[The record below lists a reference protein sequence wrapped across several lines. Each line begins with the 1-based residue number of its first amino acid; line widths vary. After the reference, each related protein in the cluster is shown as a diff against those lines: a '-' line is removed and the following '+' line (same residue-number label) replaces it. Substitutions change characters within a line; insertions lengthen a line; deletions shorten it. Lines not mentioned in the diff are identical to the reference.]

1 MNELEWDVIKILK
14 ILPIL
19 NFQKNDKI
27 NISNIFRSVDQ
38 PSLVGY
44 PYPIQSNQDN
54 ERPRKWTNWN
64 EIYFGFKF

>member
-1 MNELEWDVIKILK
+1 MPKKKTSKMNELEWDVIKI
-14 ILPIL
+14 
-19 NFQKNDKI
+19 FKNLTNTQLSKNVKI

-54 ERPRKWTNWN
+54 ERPRKWTN
-64 EIYFGFKF
+64 